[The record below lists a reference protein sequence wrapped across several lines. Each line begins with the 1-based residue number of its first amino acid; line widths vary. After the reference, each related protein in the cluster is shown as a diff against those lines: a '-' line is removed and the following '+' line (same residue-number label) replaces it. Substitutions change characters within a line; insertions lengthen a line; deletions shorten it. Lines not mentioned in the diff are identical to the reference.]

1 MSNDPA
7 IEEVRRARIELSR
20 ELGNDPKK
28 FLEYFRAVQDE
39 HIRTG
44 KYRYVSPSTRKL
56 AMKQSAP
63 PYQVGKN
70 DGPAEH

>member
-28 FLEYFRAVQDE
+28 FLEYFRAVREE
-39 HIRTG
+39 HRRTG
-44 KYRYVSPSTRKL
+44 QHSYVTPPSRKS
-56 AMKQSAP
+56 AIKESAP
-63 PYQVGKN
+63 PYQVSN
-70 DGPAEH
+70 DESRSDH